1 MAGRKLIGTR
11 CTHEHSVW
19 LAVGDSMCCFVCP
32 RVSLMHAV
40 FVAADSRPKISP
52 SPITGILSVTIIL
65 TGATKTSTRSE
76 KIHSPSQQN
85 ILFPSKTKLGLR
97 KGEAIVGLKVS
108 GCLRQH
114 EAVCKCAHQCHPRV
128 HLRFKPCSWW
138 IEWNFPNNSLMI
150 DSELVITLLAVH
162 TFTFPPSSHLRKEY
176 RAEGCSQGRKN
187 NQIQSACLH

>member
-1 MAGRKLIGTR
+1 MHTWAFCVTG
-11 CTHEHSVW
+11 C
-19 LAVGDSMCCFVCP
+19 GDSMCCFVCP

-65 TGATKTSTRSE
+65 TGATKTSTQSE

-85 ILFPSKTKLGLR
+85 IPFPSKTKLGIR

-108 GCLRQH
+108 GCLRLH

-128 HLRFKPCSWW
+128 HLRFKLFVPDGLSGIFPTTVSW
-138 IEWNFPNNSLMI
+138 L
-150 DSELVITLLAVH
+150 TLNWL
-162 TFTFPPSSHLRKEY
+162 
-176 RAEGCSQGRKN
+176 
-187 NQIQSACLH
+187 